1 MSLNIRNNTA
11 NDGGITT
18 EPAQQNNG
26 NSISSDMNETVP
38 VTFAVVNPQQ
48 KPNNKNY
55 TYVAPPNV
63 QYVINQVNKK
73 ALLQLLN
80 QKPFVSNRKLPS
92 LISYSPPLQSTIN
105 KLNTDSINTG
115 VSTVSN
121 GTSQIVSNAGISAL
135 DLRPE
140 IISMLDLAPIWKKQ
154 TKPTN
159 TNSILERLYTDSGM
173 FVKFQYQTK
182 QLRQETLIS
191 TIKQIKNVLKQD
203 TVFDSIRTDYLKEI
217 TYVQNALMFF
227 KNIIDNIDIIKN
239 SFEIRMIGDDSFKTN
254 DGTLVTPLK
263 KFYIENLGYQ
273 TVQYDAFSETKLL
286 LQLMFELSIRL
297 KNYSSKFLDQVIIG
311 RSSDLSPI
319 NINRSEEV
327 VGYKFDINNFTS
339 QNNSVLNAA
348 APETF
353 QSFLNSLPPEVDS
366 KIKLLTYILAKEYIV
381 SSNLGNT
388 KNDSVFKPFNIQKSD
403 NPFPSIIGDVPN
415 TILQLPINKNGL
427 SALPFY
433 SLTRDNN
440 VLVFENKFID
450 DPMNTNISW
459 IPGQNYYTEQI
470 INPAGNNWDISAYE
484 AYISNY
490 LKVMTAGISAIKALL
505 GIPVPGTTN
514 QYITPSKLNRRI
526 LECFY
531 TAFDKVTPQEE
542 EVAARFDP
550 ASYAQKLAL
559 QQSRKQLEEKLK
571 EEREKIPVGDI
582 RLTNI
587 MDVANADS
595 YGPYRPHPD
604 DLNREIDKIKNPPII
619 KALEQRIE
627 ELNRKINELNVP
639 DPAILQV
646 TLEQALIMNIFNAA
660 SENLELKKLLFQYC
674 LLAGLIRN
682 IPSETTSIFNI
693 LARNEIDNIT
703 KIDGGATNVAALFAT
718 LLGGTSAAIE
728 NLNASTIDG
737 SQLLT
742 HLKTMSV
749 LIATA
754 YKKIRTGS
762 TNNSVVSF
770 GGGKKISVI
779 ISETDIPSVLERAA
793 LGQGTIG
800 NVNLI
805 YQYVSLANDIFKSSQ
820 INGANVQL
828 LPDNSG
834 RTRFNSI
841 STSTQLFM
849 LFEIFC
855 QYTKKYSFIDINKS
869 SQDVFGSVVT
879 TEEVRQI
886 NGGNIRVD
894 RDGDSSEYTD
904 SVDAIF
910 AATTTTTTETKTGVL
925 TFYSLNIDLTNT
937 ALVQKAIGILT
948 KDYKE
953 DEAQAERQ
961 NNEYFIS
968 LEDNKK
974 KIDKEYSDMAD
985 ILGIFEVIGNNLN
998 SSLNKVKQFFNQTTL
1013 KTFLATNPIP
1023 NLNLVKNKSQLR
1035 ISAQTFEDIKQK
1047 TAVPLN
1053 FVSANSSGQQTTQTK
1068 EIELIVS
1075 DAVLPQEYSILE
1087 KMMKNYVPGNEFGE
1101 ETIKR
1106 NFKVLSIGIP
1116 TGFTKALSDRINK
1129 GDINNATFKDR
1140 QSDLIYINV
1149 FARNAKYPELVFKP
1163 TKYIFDTSL
1172 FLTKKNIIDVQP
1184 QEGEG
1189 YLAILNRLM
1198 LTDFDNPFNPVTIDL
1213 STLRK
1218 DPKYGFLNDLQFMQ
1232 LYINH
1237 TNSYLFGLYMSLFTG
1252 VKPTE
1257 DTFTF
1262 PESPERILNSRMR
1275 SILVEYLKRIN
1286 LPAPASLKTTG
1297 EVIADPNVVD
1307 EVKDYFR
1314 LFTYGSLVMN
1324 TNEVVN
1330 RVLTPKLYDRIFYV
1344 PVQTYF
1350 MEIDIQ
1356 RTKIYNPDINF
1367 DLYRDNMVFDNKNPN
1382 QPKYYIRDGKP
1393 EDFIVKD
1400 IFVQVETVADQRKV
1414 SDQIATIAGS
1424 FKALIPPKSVTN
1436 IIKSPLMRNG
1446 PSLGNIP
1453 AQNNNSLVRRR

>member
-18 EPAQQNNG
+18 DPAQQNNG
-26 NSISSDMNETVP
+26 NSISSDVNETVP

-55 TYVAPPNV
+55 AYVAPPNV
-63 QYVINQVNKK
+63 QYVVSQVNKK
-73 ALLQLLN
+73 LLYQLLN

-92 LISYSPPLQSTIN
+92 LISYSPPLQNTIN

-115 VSTVSN
+115 VSTVAN

-203 TVFDSIRTDYLKEI
+203 TAFDPIRTDYLKEI
-217 TYVQNALMFF
+217 TYVQNALMFY

-263 KFYIENLGYQ
+263 KFYTENLGYK
-273 TVQYDAFSETKLL
+273 TAQYDAFSETKLL
-286 LQLMFELSIRL
+286 LQLMFELNVRL
-297 KNYSSKFLDQVIIG
+297 KNYSSKFLDQLLIG
-311 RSSDLSPI
+311 RASDLSPI
-319 NINRSEEV
+319 NINTSEDV

-339 QNNSVLNAA
+339 QNNSPLNAA
-348 APETF
+348 SSDTF
-353 QSFLNSLPPEVDS
+353 QSFLNSLPSEVDS
-366 KIKLLTYILAKEYIV
+366 RIKLLTYLLAKEYIV
-381 SSNLGNT
+381 SSNLGNS
-388 KNDSVFKPFNIQKSD
+388 KNDSVFKPFNVQSIG
-403 NPFPSIIGDVPN
+403 NPFPSILGDIPN
-415 TILQLPINKNGL
+415 TILKLPVNKNGM
-427 SALPFY
+427 SALPFFGL
-433 SLTRDNN
+433 SRDNN

-450 DPMNTNISW
+450 DPTNTNISW

-470 INPAGNNWDISAYE
+470 INPAGNTWDISAYE

-505 GIPVPGTTN
+505 GIAIQGTTN

-559 QQSRKQLEEKLK
+559 QQSRKELEEKLK
-571 EEREKIPVGDI
+571 VEREKIPNGEI
-582 RLTNI
+582 TLNNI
-587 MDVANADS
+587 TPDGSSTDPN
-595 YGPYRPHPD
+595 GPFRPHPD

-619 KALEQRIE
+619 KALEQKIE

-639 DPAILQV
+639 DPTVLQV

-660 SENLELKKLLFQYC
+660 SENELLKRLLFQYC
-674 LLAGLIRN
+674 ILAGLIRN
-682 IPSETTSIFNI
+682 KTSDTNGLFNV
-693 LARNEIDNIT
+693 LAANEINSVEKLDSVP
-703 KIDGGATNVAALFAT
+703 GAAARDPSREFEEFPSTVNGSDLVKYIKDLAS
-718 LLGGTSAAIE
+718 GIAAVYTQSR
-728 NLNASTIDG
+728 N
-737 SQLLT
+737 
-742 HLKTMSV
+742 
-749 LIATA
+749 
-754 YKKIRTGS
+754 GS
-762 TNNSVVSF
+762 TNNSVAGF
-770 GGGKKISVI
+770 GGAKKISVI
-779 ISETDIPSVLERAA
+779 ISETDIPTVLERAA

-805 YQYVSLANDIFKSSQ
+805 YQYVNLANDIFKSSQ

-855 QYTKKYSFIDINKS
+855 QYAKKYSFIDINKS

-879 TEEVRQI
+879 STSSSII
-886 NGGNIRVD
+886 NGGNVRLD
-894 RDGDSSEYTD
+894 RDGDMAEYTD
-904 SVDAIF
+904 SV
-910 AATTTTTTETKTGVL
+910 AAEFKTTTTTTTETKTGVL

-937 ALVQKAIGILT
+937 GLVQKAIGILT

-953 DEAQAERQ
+953 DEAQSERQ

-974 KIDKEYSDMAD
+974 KIDKEYSDMSD

-1047 TAVPLN
+1047 TIVPLD
-1053 FVSANSSGQQTTQTK
+1053 FISANSSGQQSTQTK

-1087 KMMKNYVPGNEFGE
+1087 KMMKNYVAGNDVGE

-1106 NFKVLSIGIP
+1106 NFKVLSVGIP

-1129 GDINNATFKDR
+1129 GDINNVTFKDR
-1140 QSDLIYINV
+1140 QSDLININV
-1149 FARNAKYPELVFKP
+1149 FVRNAKYPELVFKP

-1172 FLTKKNIIDVQP
+1172 FLTKKNIINVQP
-1184 QEGEG
+1184 QDGES

-1198 LTDFDNPFNPVTIDL
+1198 LTDFDNPFSPVEIDL
-1213 STLRK
+1213 PTLRQ
-1218 DPKYGFLNDLQFMQ
+1218 DPKYGFLTDQQFME

-1252 VKPTE
+1252 VKPSE

-1262 PESPERILNSRMR
+1262 PEIPERVLNSKMR
-1275 SILVEYLKRIN
+1275 SILIEYLKRIN
-1286 LPAPASLKTTG
+1286 LPIPANLKTTS
-1297 EVIADPNVVD
+1297 EVIADPNIPD
-1307 EVKDYFR
+1307 EVKDHFR

-1324 TNEVVN
+1324 TNEVSN
-1330 RVLTPKLYDRIFYV
+1330 RVLTPKLYDRIFYL
-1344 PVQTYF
+1344 PIQTYL

-1367 DLYRDNMVFDNKNPN
+1367 DLYRENMVFDTRNPN
-1382 QPKYYIRDGKP
+1382 QPKYFIRDGKP

-1400 IFVQVETVADQRKV
+1400 LFVQVETVADQRKF
-1414 SDQIATIAGS
+1414 SDQLATIAGS
-1424 FKALIPPKSVTN
+1424 FKALIPPKSITN
-1436 IIKSPLMRNG
+1436 IIKSPLLRNG